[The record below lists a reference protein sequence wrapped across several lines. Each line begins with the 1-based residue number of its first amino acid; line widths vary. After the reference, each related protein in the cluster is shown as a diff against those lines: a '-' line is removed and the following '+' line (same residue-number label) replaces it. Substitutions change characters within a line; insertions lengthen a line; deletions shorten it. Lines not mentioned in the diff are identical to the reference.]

1 MRSDIVLATDFS
13 PRSDRAQ
20 RRATLLAKQF
30 GMRLRLVN
38 VIDDDQPRYLID
50 AQATASHSILKE
62 CVRTLGQVDG
72 VEAEAEVVTGDV
84 FSGIL
89 RVAERVDP
97 ALVVIGPHRRQ
108 LRSAF
113 VGTTA
118 ERTIARSHHPV
129 LMVAGVPSSPYA
141 RALIALDMDAS
152 SKAAARR
159 MVGQPILDGSEM
171 IAMHAFDA
179 PAEGMMKLGMTP
191 AEAIHHYVTA
201 EKRRADV
208 EFRILL
214 RDVGIGPVP
223 RMLVAVN
230 GRPARTI
237 LEAARETR
245 VPLVVVGTSQ
255 KRGLKRFLL
264 GSVAEE
270 ILADADRDILVVP
283 HDHGGEERHPAYRDA
298 ELVGVG

>member
-1 MRSDIVLATDFS
+1 MRSDIVVATDFS
-13 PRSDRAQ
+13 PRSDRAL
-20 RRATLLAKQF
+20 RRATMLAKQF
-30 GMRLRLVN
+30 GMTLRLVN
-38 VIDDDQPRYLID
+38 VVDDDQPQYLID
-50 AQATASHSILKE
+50 AQATASHSILDE

-72 VEAEAEVVTGDV
+72 VEAQAEVVTGDV

-97 ALVVIGPHRRQ
+97 ALVVMGPHRRQ
-108 LRSAF
+108 LRNAF

-129 LMVAGVPSSPYA
+129 LMAAGVPSSPYA
-141 RALIALDMDAS
+141 RALIAFDMDEA

-159 MVGQPILDGSEM
+159 MVELPILDRSEI

-191 AEAIHHYVTA
+191 AEAIHHYIA
-201 EKRRADV
+201 SERRRADG
-208 EFRILL
+208 EFRTLL
-214 RDVGIGPVP
+214 RDIGIGPGS

-237 LEAARETR
+237 LEAAREAKA
-245 VPLVVVGTSQ
+245 PLVVVGTSQ

-270 ILADADRDILVVP
+270 ILAHADRDILVVP
-283 HDHGGEERHPAYRDA
+283 HDYGGREHH
-298 ELVGVG
+298 LVHAGARGTGIG